1 MEPLPVAFFF
11 LVSFTENGQ
20 IGNSPSGRVLSSK
33 SPLKQLALD
42 AAFIVLLRPGSFHQ
56 EYFGPSKTT
65 LKWLIGDRESPCPP
79 ACSRSQGKPVCGSDG
94 RSYDTNCDLERAKCK
109 DRTLTL
115 AHRGRCKGKNWL
127 RIDQPLPA
135 PTLVSEV
142 KELTEAGQT
151 KCRTERIQA
160 LEQAKRPQESIFIPE
175 CNDDGTFA
183 QQIYLVD
190 KLAIQHLP
198 HAASKKIVPPCLSH
212 QYGRIGNLNGKCTL
226 NRIYRLAASTSP
238 APYFVKQRSSSPSKF
253 SMPHPQAPG
262 RFAQVVQEIQ
272 ERLLEFPLT
281 SIRLY
286 LLQVQC
292 HTLTGYCWCVTTDGK
307 PVSGSSVQNKTPV
320 CSGSVTDKPPGPPSS
335 GRKDLVSPLLHWAA
349 LKTKCVCNRC
359 LCHQQVDGGCVPLY
373 HCGFGPSTARA
384 YNDVSHKE
392 ISQSAIEHK
401 WIVLTSIM
409 VVSFRFFLT
418 LNPDDG
424 SKPTPTMET
433 HVVPEGEE
441 ITAPTLWIKQLVY
454 KENKQNSS
462 NSRKSEKVP
471 SCDQERQTAQDEARQ
486 NPREAIFIPDCGL
499 QGLYKPVQ
507 CHQSTGYCWCVLVDT
522 GRPIPGTSARYK
534 KPECDSAARC
544 PEGKKVEFITSL
556 LDALTT
562 DMVQA
567 INSPT
572 PSGGGRFVEPDPSHT
587 LEERVVHWYFA
598 QLDNNGSHDINKKEM
613 KPFKRYVKKKAKP
626 KRCARKFTDYCDLN
640 KDKTISLQELK
651 GCLGVNKEGYEKES
665 VVLILILMCFSISA
679 SSDAEQ
685 KAETFCLIAR

>member
-1 MEPLPVAFFF
+1 MYCHNLVLFVFLYSLTLLMMMCLPPA
-11 LVSFTENGQ
+11 SAQKSNG
-20 IGNSPSGRVLSSK
+20 PR
-33 SPLKQLALD
+33 
-42 AAFIVLLRPGSFHQ
+42 
-56 EYFGPSKTT
+56 
-65 LKWLIGDRESPCPP
+65 WLIGDRESPCSPP
-79 ACSRSQGKPVCGSDG
+79 CSRSHGKPVCGSDG

-109 DRTLTL
+109 DHTLTL
-115 AHRGRCKGKNWL
+115 AHRGRCKGKNWM

-142 KELTEAGQT
+142 KELTEAAQT

-183 QQIYLVD
+183 Q
-190 KLAIQHLP
+190 
-198 HAASKKIVPPCLSH
+198 
-212 QYGRIGNLNGKCTL
+212 
-226 NRIYRLAASTSP
+226 
-238 APYFVKQRSSSPSKF
+238 
-253 SMPHPQAPG
+253 
-262 RFAQVVQEIQ
+262 
-272 ERLLEFPLT
+272 
-281 SIRLY
+281 
-286 LLQVQC
+286 VQC

-320 CSGSVTDKPPGPPSS
+320 CSVTDKPPGPPSS
-335 GRKDLVSPLLHWAA
+335 GRK
-349 LKTKCVCNRC
+349 
-359 LCHQQVDGGCVPLY
+359 
-373 HCGFGPSTARA
+373 
-384 YNDVSHKE
+384 
-392 ISQSAIEHK
+392 
-401 WIVLTSIM
+401 
-409 VVSFRFFLT
+409 
-418 LNPDDG
+418 DDG

-486 NPREAIFIPDCGL
+486 NLREAIFIPDCGL

-534 KPECDSAARC
+534 KPECDSAARSRDSEMEDPFRDRDLTGC

-598 QLDNNGSHDINKKEM
+598 QLDNNGSHNINKKEM

-651 GCLGVNKEGYEKES
+651 GCLGVNKEGSTTSSSQGTSRSSGLKMES
-665 VVLILILMCFSISA
+665 S
-679 SSDAEQ
+679 
-685 KAETFCLIAR
+685 RR

>member
-1 MEPLPVAFFF
+1 MYCRNLVLFVFLYSHALLMMMCLPPA
-11 LVSFTENGQ
+11 SAQ
-20 IGNSPSGRVLSSK
+20 KSSGPR
-33 SPLKQLALD
+33 
-42 AAFIVLLRPGSFHQ
+42 
-56 EYFGPSKTT
+56 
-65 LKWLIGDRESPCPP
+65 WLIGDRESPCSP
-79 ACSRSQGKPVCGSDG
+79 ACSRNHGKPVCGSDG

-115 AHRGRCKGKNWL
+115 AHRGRCKGKNL
-127 RIDQPLPA
+127 VRIDQPLPA

-142 KELTEAGQT
+142 KELTGMKEAGQT

-183 QQIYLVD
+183 
-190 KLAIQHLP
+190 
-198 HAASKKIVPPCLSH
+198 
-212 QYGRIGNLNGKCTL
+212 
-226 NRIYRLAASTSP
+226 
-238 APYFVKQRSSSPSKF
+238 
-253 SMPHPQAPG
+253 
-262 RFAQVVQEIQ
+262 
-272 ERLLEFPLT
+272 
-281 SIRLY
+281 
-286 LLQVQC
+286 QVQC

-335 GRKDLVSPLLHWAA
+335 GRKD
-349 LKTKCVCNRC
+349 
-359 LCHQQVDGGCVPLY
+359 
-373 HCGFGPSTARA
+373 
-384 YNDVSHKE
+384 
-392 ISQSAIEHK
+392 
-401 WIVLTSIM
+401 
-409 VVSFRFFLT
+409 
-418 LNPDDG
+418 DG

-454 KENKQNSS
+454 KENKQNNST
-462 NSRKSEKVP
+462 SRKPEKVP
-471 SCDQERQTAQDEARQ
+471 SCDQERQTAQDEAQQ

-534 KPECDSAARC
+534 KPECDSAARSRDTEMEDPFRDRDLTGC

-598 QLDNNGSHDINKKEM
+598 QLDNNGSFDINKKEM

-651 GCLGVNKEGYEKES
+651 GCLGVNKEGSTTSSSSQGTSRSSGLKTES
-665 VVLILILMCFSISA
+665 S
-679 SSDAEQ
+679 
-685 KAETFCLIAR
+685 RR

>member
-1 MEPLPVAFFF
+1 MYCHNLVLFVFLYPLTLLMMMMCLAPA
-11 LVSFTENGQ
+11 SAQ
-20 IGNSPSGRVLSSK
+20 KSSGPR
-33 SPLKQLALD
+33 
-42 AAFIVLLRPGSFHQ
+42 
-56 EYFGPSKTT
+56 
-65 LKWLIGDRESPCPP
+65 WLIGDRESPCSPV
-79 ACSRSQGKPVCGSDG
+79 CSRSHGKPVCGSDG

-115 AHRGRCKGKNWL
+115 AHRGRCKGKNW

-142 KELTEAGQT
+142 KELTGIKEAGQT

-183 QQIYLVD
+183 
-190 KLAIQHLP
+190 
-198 HAASKKIVPPCLSH
+198 
-212 QYGRIGNLNGKCTL
+212 
-226 NRIYRLAASTSP
+226 
-238 APYFVKQRSSSPSKF
+238 
-253 SMPHPQAPG
+253 
-262 RFAQVVQEIQ
+262 
-272 ERLLEFPLT
+272 
-281 SIRLY
+281 
-286 LLQVQC
+286 QVQC

-335 GRKDLVSPLLHWAA
+335 GRK
-349 LKTKCVCNRC
+349 
-359 LCHQQVDGGCVPLY
+359 
-373 HCGFGPSTARA
+373 
-384 YNDVSHKE
+384 
-392 ISQSAIEHK
+392 
-401 WIVLTSIM
+401 
-409 VVSFRFFLT
+409 VSFRFFLT

-433 HVVPEGEE
+433 HVVPDGDE

-454 KENKQNSS
+454 KENKQNGSI
-462 NSRKSEKVP
+462 SRKPEKVP
-471 SCDQERQTAQDEARQ
+471 SCDQERQTAQDEAQQ

-522 GRPIPGTSARYK
+522 GRPIPGTSARYM
-534 KPECDSAARC
+534 KPECDSAARSRDSEMEDLFRDRDLTGC

-572 PSGGGRFVEPDPSHT
+572 PSGGGRFAEPDPSHT

-651 GCLGVNKEGYEKES
+651 GCLGVNKEGSTTSSSQGTSRSSGLKSES
-665 VVLILILMCFSISA
+665 S
-679 SSDAEQ
+679 
-685 KAETFCLIAR
+685 RR

>member
-1 MEPLPVAFFF
+1 MHCHGLVLFVF
-11 LVSFTENGQ
+11 LRS
-20 IGNSPSGRVLSSK
+20 
-33 SPLKQLALD
+33 LAL
-42 AAFIVLLRPGSFHQ
+42 LLMMCLPPASAQ
-56 EYFGPSKTT
+56 KSNGPR
-65 LKWLIGDRESPCPP
+65 WLIGDRESPCSP
-79 ACSRSQGKPVCGSDG
+79 ACSRSHGKPVCGSDG
-94 RSYDTNCDLERAKCK
+94 HSYDTNCDLERAKCK

-115 AHRGRCKGKNWL
+115 AYRGRCKGRNWM
-127 RIDQPLPA
+127 RIDHPVPV

-142 KELTEAGQT
+142 KELTGMKEAGQT

-183 QQIYLVD
+183 
-190 KLAIQHLP
+190 
-198 HAASKKIVPPCLSH
+198 
-212 QYGRIGNLNGKCTL
+212 
-226 NRIYRLAASTSP
+226 
-238 APYFVKQRSSSPSKF
+238 
-253 SMPHPQAPG
+253 
-262 RFAQVVQEIQ
+262 
-272 ERLLEFPLT
+272 
-281 SIRLY
+281 
-286 LLQVQC
+286 QVQC

-335 GRKDLVSPLLHWAA
+335 GRK
-349 LKTKCVCNRC
+349 
-359 LCHQQVDGGCVPLY
+359 
-373 HCGFGPSTARA
+373 
-384 YNDVSHKE
+384 
-392 ISQSAIEHK
+392 
-401 WIVLTSIM
+401 
-409 VVSFRFFLT
+409 
-418 LNPDDG
+418 DDG

-534 KPECDSAARC
+534 KPECDSAARSRDSEMEDPFRDRDLTGC
-544 PEGKKVEFITSL
+544 PDGKKVEFITSL

-651 GCLGVNKEGYEKES
+651 GCLGVNKEGSTTSSSQGTSRSSGLKTES
-665 VVLILILMCFSISA
+665 S
-679 SSDAEQ
+679 
-685 KAETFCLIAR
+685 RR